1 MLILRRFWDMIDR
14 LKLLWK
20 SLTGEI
26 NTLKAICK
34 LICTAIGYISSFFSL
49 AVLLKDLA
57 AWDKLEVWMKGHWQI
72 IMIAGLLISC
82 VHNRKKINYKKW
94 YLIVICKS
102 QLVLR
107 TFSQI
112 EAQIVM

>member
-1 MLILRRFWDMIDR
+1 MIDR

-82 VHNRKKINYKKW
+82 VHNRKKINYKKMVTIF
-94 YLIVICKS
+94 YKGIMPSEKILDLPVDCNTLTGS
-102 QLVLR
+102 VNL
-107 TFSQI
+107 
-112 EAQIVM
+112 